1 MDIISLKTRTRTG
14 TGKSYTRKARV
25 LGWVPA
31 IYYGHNQ
38 APKSIEID
46 GGEFWVNKDSR
57 GGIWINGKEKRGG
70 APKTDVAHTE
80 GVVVVS
86 SEPPIAATAV
96 VPATESEP
104 TPDVAP
110 VPMAESIKTGEA
122 VVEVARAESATQ
134 GDLGIVSTE
143 PVGTID
149 ESSDEDASDDAAKEP
164 AEADG
169 KPAKSAKRPARP
181 RTPRKPKKPK
191 E

>member
-1 MDIISLKTRTRTG
+1 
-14 TGKSYTRKARV
+14 
-25 LGWVPA
+25 
-31 IYYGHNQ
+31 
-38 APKSIEID
+38 
-46 GGEFWVNKDSR
+46 
-57 GGIWINGKEKRGG
+57 
-70 APKTDVAHTE
+70 
-80 GVVVVS
+80 
-86 SEPPIAATAV
+86 
-96 VPATESEP
+96 
-104 TPDVAP
+104 
-110 VPMAESIKTGEA
+110 MAESIKTGEA